1 MKELIY
7 NIRAKLKQM
16 AFKEEPGQST
26 KLQKSFKPHHTK
38 KAGKKP
44 ALLFHLFL

>member
-26 KLQKSFKPHHTK
+26 KLQKSFNPPPTK
-38 KAGKKP
+38 KSRQKP
-44 ALLFHLFL
+44 AFLFYLFL